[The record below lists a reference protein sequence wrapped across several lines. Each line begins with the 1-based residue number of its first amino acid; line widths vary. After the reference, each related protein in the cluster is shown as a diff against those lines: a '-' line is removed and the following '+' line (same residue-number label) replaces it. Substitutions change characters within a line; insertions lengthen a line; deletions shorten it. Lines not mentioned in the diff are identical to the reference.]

1 MHGIIMLHKT
11 GQSDKFH
18 TAFMGGFGFLFFF
31 IWKLQIGVRERHQSR
46 METIGE
52 EERNGSTQ
60 EDSQG
65 DREKYII

>member
-1 MHGIIMLHKT
+1 MLDKT
-11 GQSDKFH
+11 ASQTNF
-18 TAFMGGFGFLFFF
+18 TQLLWGFWGFFS

-46 METIGE
+46 MEAIGE